1 MQGSAVTWQA
11 NRGGCAAA
19 AVAFVLALATA
30 STAVAD
36 VPFVQNGKAGF
47 VVADFKYVLA
57 DDADK
62 TGACPNGMSRNVAE
76 IFGMTPEGKRRKG
89 ESDAD
94 YGKRLEEGGKKLST
108 APNGQNL
115 CMNPEAGAPDP
126 NFRTVRSTSI
136 PVDGI
141 DIDGVDSR
149 ADAPTP
155 RSCPHQDSV
164 GKNGERG
171 IDNQFS
177 RVIGCSRSWQSTG
190 LSNGFSIEMLTGAW
204 GIVISLDGVDD
215 IRNDDNVEVGIHA
228 NADPIQLSPN
238 RTPLAYATYAI
249 DQDSRF
255 RARTKGRIK
264 DGVLTTEPVEVRFH
278 SITNSLHL
286 ERPLLH
292 ARLQATISKDGALS
306 GYLAGY
312 TPVEAMYDYQFG
324 YRSGKNAKGEPGALP
339 LRLGTGNGAARVLG
353 YTCPGIY
360 FALYE
365 YADGD
370 PDPQSGRCT
379 SISTQYSFAAIP
391 AFVVDVATE
400 SVNDQLTGKKSHE
413 PVR

>member
-1 MQGSAVTWQA
+1 MSFPASAE
-11 NRGGCAAA
+11 
-19 AVAFVLALATA
+19 L
-30 STAVAD
+30 S
-36 VPFVQNGKAGF
+36 FVQNGRAGF
-47 VVADFKYVLA
+47 VVSDFKYVLA
-57 DDADK
+57 DDAEK
-62 TGACPNGMSRNVAE
+62 TGACPNGMSRNVEE
-76 IFGMTPEGKRRKG
+76 IFALTPQGKRRKG
-89 ESDAD
+89 ESDEQYA
-94 YGKRLEEGGKKLST
+94 KRLNEAGRKVST

-126 NFRTVRSTSI
+126 NFRTVQSSSI

-149 ADAPTP
+149 PDAPSPAT
-155 RSCPHQDSV
+155 CPHQDSI
-164 GKNGERG
+164 GKHGERG

-177 RVIGCSRSWQSTG
+177 RVVGCSRSYQSTG
-190 LSNGFSIEMLTGAW
+190 LSNGFAIEMLTGAW
-204 GIVISLDGVDD
+204 GILIALDGVDD
-215 IRNDDNVEVGIHA
+215 IRNDDSVEVGIFA
-228 NADPIQLSPN
+228 NADPIQLSPS
-238 RTPLAYATYAI
+238 RSPLPYATYAI

-255 RARTKGRIK
+255 HAKTKGRIK
-264 DGVLTTEPVEVRFH
+264 DGVLTTEPADVRFH

-292 ARLQATISKDGALS
+292 ARLQVAISKDGVLS
-306 GYLAGY
+306 GYLSGY

-324 YRSGKNAKGEPGALP
+324 YRSGKNAKGELGPLP

-370 PDPQSGRCT
+370 PDPQTGHCS
-379 SISTQYSFAAIP
+379 SISTQYSFSAIP

-400 SVNDQLTGKKSHE
+400 SVNDKLTGKTQ
-413 PVR
+413 